1 MQCETERDKDREEG
15 MVKRNTIHYRE
26 EETVSR
32 WEEDED
38 LEDADY
44 ISKFIY
50 FEDQQYLKSIVYI
63 FIRA

>member
-1 MQCETERDKDREEG
+1 MQCEMEKDKDREEG
-15 MVKRNTIHYRE
+15 MVKRNTIHYRK
-26 EETVSR
+26 EETVFQ
-32 WEEDED
+32 WEEDEV